1 MSTPPPVELEQLN
14 AAFSEKCSK
23 SYNVCFNNSSI
34 YEAGFQAKK
43 EKNEDKTVFFEF
55 KLGLMV
61 ALFDGHHS
69 EELSE
74 YASQTLPAFLCARIE
89 TTLAERS
96 CSLGDAVTE
105 SFIKGIEDY
114 DRSLLQDGVINEF
127 PQKDQT
133 DWSDLK
139 WQNQDEVWL
148 VLGWLR
154 EHPKFQR
161 ARYAVAGTTA
171 LIAFIDNA
179 KENIWVA
186 SLGDSDAFLG
196 RKKDTLI
203 WDVTRLSDFHN
214 GSNPKEVERLKA
226 EHPGE
231 PPIIRHGRVLSDLAV
246 TRALGNHQ
254 LKTPLPFARY
264 ILGAIWPTP
273 FIPEFF
279 DEEVV
284 KLGHTNPPYISATP
298 TVCHHSLKPGDVLV
312 LSSDGLAYELR
323 EFSEED
329 KLLAVVSLA
338 TATTMTS
345 LPQRST
351 VWSEKLRHGF
361 IASAEG
367 DNPAEYLIK
376 NVCFGTNLEQM
387 AEVVKPLRRRDDISA
402 LILFL

>member
-1 MSTPPPVELEQLN
+1 MSAPPPVDLEALN
-14 AAFSEKCSK
+14 AVFSEKCTK
-23 SYNVCFNNSSI
+23 SSNVCFNNSRI

-43 EKNEDKTVFFEF
+43 EKNEDKTVFFES
-55 KLGLMV
+55 KLGLMA

-74 YASQTLPAFLCARIE
+74 YASQTLPALLCTRIE
-89 TTLAERS
+89 TTLAEKG

-105 SFIKGIEDY
+105 SFIKGIEIMIVRCY
-114 DRSLLQDGVINEF
+114 
-127 PQKDQT
+127 QT
-133 DWSDLK
+133 DWSDPK
-139 WQNQDEVWL
+139 WHDQDEVWL
-148 VLGWLR
+148 ILGWLR

-161 ARYAVAGTTA
+161 ARYAVAGTTV
-171 LIAFIDNA
+171 LIAFVDNA

-186 SLGDSDAFLG
+186 SLGDSDAW
-196 RKKDTLI
+196 RKSLDGST

-214 GSNPKEVERLKA
+214 GNNPKEVERLER

-231 PPIIRHGRVLSDLAV
+231 PPVIRYGRVLSDLAV

-279 DEEVV
+279 NEEVV

-298 TVCHHSLKPGDVLV
+298 TVCHHSLKPGDILV

-323 EFSEED
+323 NCLEED

-338 TATTMTS
+338 AATSMTS
-345 LPQRST
+345 LPPRST
-351 VWSEKLRHGF
+351 LWSVKLGHGF
-361 IASAEG
+361 IASTEG
-367 DNPAEYLIK
+367 DNPAERLIK

-387 AEVVKPLRRRDDISA
+387 ADAVKPSKQWDDISA
-402 LILFL
+402 LVLFL

>member
-1 MSTPPPVELEQLN
+1 MSVSSPVDLEALE
-14 AAFSEKCSK
+14 AAFSAKCTK
-23 SYNVCFNNSSI
+23 SSNVCFNSSRI
-34 YEAGFQAKK
+34 YEAGFQATK
-43 EKNEDKTVFFEF
+43 EKNEDKTMFFES

-74 YASQTLPAFLCARIE
+74 YASQTLPALLCARIE
-89 TTLAERS
+89 TTLAEKG

-105 SFIKGIEDY
+105 SFIQGIEDF

-127 PQKDQT
+127 PEKDQT
-133 DWSDLK
+133 DWSDPK
-139 WQNQDEVWL
+139 WQNHDEVWL

-196 RKKDTLI
+196 RKSLDGSTY
-203 WDVTRLSDFHN
+203 DVTRLSDFHN
-214 GSNPKEVERLKA
+214 GNNPKEVERLET
-226 EHPGE
+226 EHPGNLRSSVMGVYLLILLLHE
-231 PPIIRHGRVLSDLAV
+231 HWVITNS
-246 TRALGNHQ
+246 
-254 LKTPLPFARY
+254 KLPC
-264 ILGAIWPTP
+264 LLH
-273 FIPEFF
+273 
-279 DEEVV
+279 EVV
-284 KLGHTNPPYISATP
+284 IKLGHTHPPYISATP
-298 TVCHHSLKPGDVLV
+298 TVCHHSLKPGDILV

-338 TATTMTS
+338 AATSMTS
-345 LPQRST
+345 LPPRNT
-351 VWSEKLRHGF
+351 LWSEKLGHGF

-367 DNPAEYLIK
+367 DNPAEHLIK
-376 NVCFGTNLEQM
+376 NVCFGTNLVQM
-387 AEVVKPLRRRDDISA
+387 AEAVKPSGQWDDISA
-402 LILFL
+402 LVLFL